1 MNLKDFM
8 EVVEYR
14 ITEGSEFL
22 WHCFDETA
30 YTLTAWNG
38 DHDGWS
44 FNVTFSTESQEVFLV
59 EACDYKRQRAYRFF
73 NPDHKAAYFK
83 YAGKHNK
90 EYMNQAWD
98 NVDFVDLEEESDW
111 LDKARSIVADK
122 DYDNRVSVPLDLSDE
137 EMLQLM
143 TMAHERDIT
152 LNQFVENILWEV
164 IRKHEKEATD
174 KLEV

>member
-1 MNLKDFM
+1 MITLKEFM

-38 DHDGWS
+38 DHEGWS
-44 FNVTFSTESQEVFLV
+44 FNVTFSTESQEVFVV

-73 NPDHKAAYFK
+73 NPNHKEAYFK
-83 YAGKHNK
+83 YAGKHNR

-98 NVDFVDLEEESDW
+98 NVDFVDLEQADDW

-137 EMLQLM
+137 EMFTLM
-143 TMAHERDIT
+143 KMAHDRDIT
-152 LNQFVENILWEV
+152 LNKLVEDVLWEV
-164 IRKHEKEATD
+164 VRKHEKEIA
-174 KLEV
+174 VNV